1 MVSWPAPKELGSG
14 RSASLHSYL
23 ALLSFTFPMEGKW
36 SGATR
41 AKWSEETRTKRQE
54 RRDKS
59 EAKVSLEKKVIKLSN
74 KEKKKIR
81 KDLVS

>member
-1 MVSWPAPKELGSG
+1 VERRDK
-14 RSASLHSYL
+14 
-23 ALLSFTFPMEGKW
+23 
-36 SGATR
+36 
-41 AKWSEETRTKRQE
+41 SEETRAKRQE

>member
-1 MVSWPAPKELGSG
+1 
-14 RSASLHSYL
+14 
-23 ALLSFTFPMEGKW
+23 MEGKW